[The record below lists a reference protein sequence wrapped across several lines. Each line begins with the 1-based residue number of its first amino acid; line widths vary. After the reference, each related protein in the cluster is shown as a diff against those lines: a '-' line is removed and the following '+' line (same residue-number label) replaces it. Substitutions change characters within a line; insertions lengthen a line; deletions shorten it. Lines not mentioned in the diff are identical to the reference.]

1 MLKNAFL
8 EIKMLLEYE
17 YIDKSRIVI
26 AAFKLINDNN
36 KEIFVN
42 TYHNRDDILYK
53 NFVFFNKFIFYNFE
67 KDTKK
72 LQILI
77 YFRMT
82 KYNTVKMWYTP
93 VNTDR
98 MIIKHYGN

>member
-1 MLKNAFL
+1 
-8 EIKMLLEYE
+8 MLLDYE
-17 YIDKSRIVI
+17 NINKSHIVI

-36 KEIFVN
+36 EETYVN
-42 TYHNRDDILYK
+42 TYHNGDDILYK
-53 NFVFFNKFIFYNFE
+53 NFVFFNKSIFYNFE

-77 YFRMT
+77 YFRVT
-82 KYNTVKMWYTP
+82 EFNDVVKAWYIP

-98 MIIKHYGN
+98 LIIKHYGN

>member
-1 MLKNAFL
+1 
-8 EIKMLLEYE
+8 MLLEYE
-17 YIDKSRIVI
+17 NINKSHIVI
-26 AAFKLINDNN
+26 RVFKLINDNN
-36 KEIFVN
+36 EEIYVA
-42 TYHNRDDILYK
+42 TYLNGDVILYK
-53 NFVFFNKFIFYNFE
+53 NFVILNKSTFYNFE

-77 YFRMT
+77 YFRVT
-82 KYNTVKMWYTP
+82 EFNAVVKAWYTP